1 MHDRLDPALVP
12 LAILGA
18 VAALCALVALLAA
31 APAAAENSTPETALP
46 LANYTYLHEW
56 VNASDPSKQY
66 WYKMDLERG
75 DALFVYWYAES
86 DNYSRY
92 RILYSLYGPD
102 SYASSAWFHGEYWY
116 DQRAN
121 YNDYYDLWDWLC
133 PLNGTYYF
141 RFFAVAGA
149 VGNYHAAISKETPKL
164 TYRFARESGT
174 VWWVSMD
181 SLNKYD
187 YYKVW
192 LEAREDT
199 LDGVEV
205 KLTWT
210 GDKKLDLE
218 AYDLVDTFEAGL
230 LNGSYSIGYD
240 KTEVIRFTPSYTGWY
255 YVRINYNTW
264 ADSEAYEIHTTE
276 FTAPNDGDNTPENAT
291 LVKRAGTFS
300 GRIEA
305 SLDEHDWYRFDL
317 NKGDLLGVS
326 MQIIDPNNPSSP
338 GGTRNWNNHFEIQV
352 YDPYMQR
359 VENGFGYNGYV
370 QWPVPS
376 DRIENMPIQPSDVK
390 YQGMYFLRV
399 SFMSSSGPTWDT
411 TNTSGHVVAFCRYSL
426 QITIPNKPPRINA
439 TALEDVLMLE
449 DTTWWLDYA
458 GDNVSQVDLGAI
470 FRDPEDGEMT
480 FTTLGDPNVTARV
493 TGGKLSLKPAADWSG
508 EGNITVSA
516 MDDSG
521 NRVSATFHVTVV
533 AVNDAPRVM
542 PGPFQY
548 PFLEDDP
555 SAANRTFCL
564 YDAFYDIDPGDG
576 RNLTFTMA
584 PDARASVTIDNATGD
599 ATLATAPDWNGV
611 LELTFYATDPHD
623 ARAAAKLGIVV
634 EPVNDAPRPKG
645 TGTALWEL
653 DEGFMMAT
661 FDAADLLYDP
671 DGDTDLLWYV
681 HYLGAAGK
689 ANLSLTNEA
698 RDPTHSVLVVMPAT
712 GRIDWSGTVRITV
725 ECRDAGKLS
734 GFAPMEVVVRNTPDA
749 PVIVAFTP
757 VSGPTFP
764 EGTLFAF
771 TVTDVSDPD
780 PVPGTPTYAWS
791 LRRQGQMASE
801 VQNGTRNSYEMDTGY
816 TSDGV
821 YTLTVTVYDETGLA
835 CPTPAEWVVTVTK
848 SNRAP
853 SVTITSP
860 VDNAS
865 VKEGSWV
872 ELAATGSDPDEEDQ
886 SGLVY
891 EWYDGTYL
899 IGQGRTKSIKN
910 LSPGDH
916 LITVIV
922 KDAGGA
928 QGESDITLKVKKQ
941 EKSPGAGAGGA
952 ALAVVLAAA
961 SLAAL
966 SGRARG
972 RRPG

>member
-1 MHDRLDPALVP
+1 MSPRTDSALIP
-12 LAILGA
+12 LALLGA
-18 VAALCALVALLAA
+18 VAALFALAALAA
-31 APAAAENSTPETALP
+31 APAAAENSTPETAQP
-46 LANYTYLHEW
+46 LLDPYTYVHEW

-66 WYKMDLERG
+66 WYKMDLAKG
-75 DALFVYWYAES
+75 DDLFVYWYTES

-133 PLNGTYYF
+133 PQNGTYYF
-141 RFFAVAGA
+141 RFFAIAGA
-149 VGNYHAAISKETPKL
+149 VGNYHVAISKETPKV
-164 TYRFARESGT
+164 TYRFAHESGT

-187 YYKVW
+187 YYKIW
-192 LEAREDT
+192 LEAKQGT

-210 GDKKLDLE
+210 GDKYLDLE
-218 AYDLVDTFEAGL
+218 AFDLVDTFEAGL
-230 LNGSYSIGYD
+230 LNGSYSLGYD

-255 YVRINYNTW
+255 FIRVNYNTW
-264 ADSEAYEIHTTE
+264 ADSEGYEIRTTE
-276 FTAPNDGDNTPENAT
+276 FTAPSDGDNTPENGT
-291 LVKRAGTFS
+291 MVKRAGTFS

-326 MQIIDPNNPSSP
+326 MQIFDPNNPTSS

-359 VENGFGYNGYV
+359 VPNGYGYNGYV
-370 QWPVPS
+370 EYPVPS
-376 DRIENMPIQPSDVK
+376 DRIENMPIQPPDVK
-390 YQGMYFLRV
+390 FQGMYYLRV
-399 SFMSSSGPTWDT
+399 SFYSSSGPWWDP
-411 TNTSGHVVAFCRYSL
+411 TNTSGHVIAFCRYSL

-449 DTTWWLDYA
+449 DTTWWLSYA
-458 GDNVSQVDLGAI
+458 GNNVSYVDLGMV

-480 FTTLGDPNVTARV
+480 FTAQSDPNVTAKV
-493 TGGKLSLKPAADWSG
+493 TGGRLTLKPAADWSG
-508 EGNITVSA
+508 EGNITVTA

-521 NRVSATFHVTVV
+521 NRVSAVIHVTVV
-533 AVNDAPRVM
+533 PVNDAPRVM

-555 SAANRTFCL
+555 SVANRTFGL
-564 YDAFYDIDPGDG
+564 YDAFYDFDPGDG
-576 RNLTFTMA
+576 RGLAFTMA
-584 PDARASVTIDNATGD
+584 PDARVSVAIDNATGNV
-599 ATLATAPDWNGV
+599 TLATAPDWNGDID
-611 LELTFYATDPHD
+611 LTFLATDPHD
-623 ARAAAKLGIVV
+623 ARASAKVRVVV
-634 EPVNDAPRPKG
+634 EPVNDAPRPKAA
-645 TGTALWEL
+645 GTATWEL
-653 DEGFMMAT
+653 DEGTMMAT
-661 FDAADLLYDP
+661 FDAAKLLYDP

-681 HYLGAAGK
+681 HYQSPAGK
-689 ANLSLTNEA
+689 ANLSITNEA
-698 RDPTHSVLVVMPAT
+698 KDPTHPVFVVMPAT
-712 GRIDWSGTVRITV
+712 GRNDWSGTVSVTI
-725 ECRDAGKLS
+725 ECRDAGRLS
-734 GFAPMEVVVRNTPDA
+734 GSAPVEVAVRNTPDA

-757 VSGPTFP
+757 LAGPTFA

-771 TVTDVSDPD
+771 TVTEVQDPD
-780 PVPGTPTYAWS
+780 PGTGTYTYAWT
-791 LRRQGQMASE
+791 LRRQGQPPRE
-801 VQNGTRNSYEMDTGY
+801 VQNGTRNTYEMDTDY
-816 TSDGV
+816 QSEGV
-821 YTLTVTVYDETGLA
+821 YTLTVTVRDETGLA

-848 SNRAP
+848 TNRAP
-853 SVTITSP
+853 SVTVTSP
-860 VDNAS
+860 KDNAS
-865 VKEGSWV
+865 AKEGSWV
-872 ELAATGSDPDEEDQ
+872 ELAATGSDPDDEDR

-891 EWYDGTYL
+891 DWYDGQTL
-899 IGQGRTKSIKN
+899 LGQGRTKSIKN

-916 LITVIV
+916 RITVVV

-928 QGESDITLKVKKQ
+928 QGESTITLKVKRQ
-941 EKSPGAGAGGA
+941 EKSPGAGAGA
-952 ALAVVLAAA
+952 TALAVALAAA
-961 SLAAL
+961 AMVAL